1 MAEISQLPE
10 CLLKFITATMM
21 TVLATCRM
29 FAVVP
34 RSNKARTSRYL
45 CMLSI
50 RC

>member
-10 CLLKFITATMM
+10 CLLEFITATTM

-34 RSNKARTSRYL
+34 RSNKVRTSS
-45 CMLSI
+45 MLSI